1 MAQKNDIVL
10 IYFED
15 KPLAFARI
23 EGILSDAKPDWYHV
37 KLLFLQVPLQVVT
50 WILRDTYINGET
62 FTMGGKKMR
71 MEKVVC
77 PPDNESPKEQKTES
91 IPDGREKKATKSNKS
106 KVISLADLKK
116 K

>member
-1 MAQKNDIVL
+1 MAQENDIVL
-10 IYFED
+10 IYIED

-23 EGILSDAKPDWYHV
+23 ESILSDAKPDWYHV

-77 PPDNESPKEQKTES
+77 PRDDQPLQEQNS
-91 IPDGREKKATKSNKS
+91 DPIPDGKKEKATKSNKN
-106 KVISLADLKK
+106 KVISLVDLKK